1 MISTVTHKHELTFSS
16 SSHPPFPHTPPLHHP
31 SPPLPSHLP
40 TTQGIQLRREEVMR
54 LFKAVD
60 TNGDRSVSLQE
71 LKSTV
76 YGKRYPHPR
85 LVPPPTPAVAQR
97 PYMAPTLSAKWIC
110 SACTVLNRPHV
121 LTCATC
127 GTPHPKGDA
136 WDDFKASQRRSAKD
150 AAKAKD
156 ANGGG
161 GKHAGA
167 ASERR
172 RNRRQ
177 EREER
182 EERDGRRG
190 AAATAM
196 SGGSRMYPPVSLI
209 ETRRKAEDAINTS
222 MTRQRT
228 LLKLMDQVR
237 LWKACRGGIVM
248 FVGCCVVLMVYV
260 HVVSIAYTRCY
271 PFLPNQLYTGGCS

>member
-1 MISTVTHKHELTFSS
+1 
-16 SSHPPFPHTPPLHHP
+16 
-31 SPPLPSHLP
+31 
-40 TTQGIQLRREEVMR
+40 MR

-136 WDDFKASQRRSAKD
+136 WDDFKASQRRSAMD

-182 EERDGRRG
+182 DGRL

-196 SGGSRMYPPVSLI
+196 PGGSRMYPPVSML
-209 ETRRKAEDAINTS
+209 ETRRKEEDAINTS

-237 LWKACRGGIVM
+237 SWKACRGIVL
-248 FVGCCVVLMVYV
+248 FVGCCVVLSMVYV
-260 HVVSIAYTRCY
+260 HVVSFAYTL
-271 PFLPNQLYTGGCS
+271 LPVPPKSTVYTGGRS